1 MLSLLGNSNKSF
13 HQKWANQAAE
23 DLRIWL
29 GGGGFRRGLMFWL
42 MRKGTAMGSF
52 SRIWGQEVPPRLR
65 SSAALRRRVSDGCAL
80 RQAYAAGSLVRFL
93 SGHRTS
99 GACRNIS
106 GVVGVLPWRNPSHTY
121 LVHGI
126 SWEYP
131 GAMAHGWKHAGDD
144 DSFKRPVQNFKCIY
158 LFVSHVFLLPTNH
171 QWRGRRCRP
180 RETHAFCMSD
190 PRSISPGRFGI

>member
-1 MLSLLGNSNKSF
+1 MADEEGNRNGFILQNLGTGGATSASQLRGSQTAGLGRLRAAAGICCRLSC
-13 HQKWANQAAE
+13 
-23 DLRIWL
+23 
-29 GGGGFRRGLMFWL
+29 
-42 MRKGTAMGSF
+42 SF
-52 SRIWGQEVPPRLR
+52 SQWPPDQ
-65 SSAALRRRVSDGCAL
+65 RRV
-80 RQAYAAGSLVRFL
+80 QKHL
-93 SGHRTS
+93 SS
-99 GACRNIS
+99 G
-106 GVVGVLPWRNPSHTY
+106 VGVLPWRNPSHTY

-180 RETHAFCMSD
+180 RRTHSVCPIRVPSARQIWFLICMHQQLVFFCPS
-190 PRSISPGRFGI
+190 